1 MSDRYRHPWEIEPG
15 PREGHGVAGSRKI
28 PGGHNRTLSDSDH
41 FLSSGV
47 VLPTGKQKNS
57 RIIIGRFLKL
67 ALDKQ
72 QKCLSFNSLK
82 RAAKNS
88 SI

>member
-1 MSDRYRHPWEIEPG
+1 MGNRARAT
-15 PREGHGVAGSRKI
+15 RRARSRWKPEDCT